1 MFDEGSQSYEV
12 VWQEDFKYF
21 ARFYVLYTI
30 KNVMLSKELTFP
42 KKVYMLILFQWP
54 LYDSNSYDIGSTF
67 KLSLFYLGNK
77 RLLIVSHYT
86 VGKHI
91 YEV

>member
-1 MFDEGSQSYEV
+1 
-12 VWQEDFKYF
+12 
-21 ARFYVLYTI
+21 
-30 KNVMLSKELTFP
+30 MLKTELTFP

-54 LYDSNSYDIGSTF
+54 LYDSNSYDIGSAF
-67 KLSLFYLGNK
+67 KLSSFYLGNK